1 MRRGSPEIQHEG
13 PGAGTHRGP
22 LSCVSEES
30 ETGQTGAGATPEAA
44 GDGVA
49 TGQGRLDP
57 QGWKRRVRAGGGSAA
72 LRHLDLRLMGSGSG
86 RGWIPVLEPPVR
98 GLEIGLPAVFR
109 GGGAPALLGAE
120 VSRVNTGALS
130 SPEVA
135 LDPHVIWSWPRRGEL
150 LPHASRTQEETEAGE
165 APVQDQHPCRTL
177 QRTQGRS
184 PGCV

>member
-120 VSRVNTGALS
+120 VSSVNT
-130 SPEVA
+130 
-135 LDPHVIWSWPRRGEL
+135 
-150 LPHASRTQEETEAGE
+150 
-165 APVQDQHPCRTL
+165 
-177 QRTQGRS
+177 
-184 PGCV
+184 